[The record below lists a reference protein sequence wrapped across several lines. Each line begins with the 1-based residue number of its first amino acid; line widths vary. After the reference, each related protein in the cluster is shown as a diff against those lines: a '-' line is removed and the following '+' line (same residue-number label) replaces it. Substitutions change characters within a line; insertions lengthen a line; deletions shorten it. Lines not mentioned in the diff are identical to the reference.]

1 MGSGVRYMK
10 VSNRLIAGVGILMIS
25 ATTLVNA
32 AGPDERGGPD
42 NRGPENR
49 QDQNQG
55 HGNEHGGNQPGNNQ
69 PGSSQQ
75 GRGPKGNNQPGN
87 QQHADNRGG
96 GRPPANF
103 DDVRRQVYEHRE
115 TIGRG
120 QPLPPNIRIERGRPL
135 PRGYGKRLDSRS
147 LQYLP
152 RYEGY
157 EWRRLGPDVV
167 LIAIGSGLVYEILE
181 GVLN

>member
-1 MGSGVRYMK
+1 MN
-10 VSNRLIAGVGILMIS
+10 VSNRLIAGVGILVIS
-25 ATTLVNA
+25 ATTLVHA

-42 NRGPENR
+42 NRGPDNH

-55 HGNEHGGNQPGNNQ
+55 HGNNQGNNQGGNQVGNQPGNNQ
-69 PGSSQQ
+69 Q
-75 GRGPKGNNQPGN
+75 GHGPSGNNQPGRGN
-87 QQHADNRGG
+87 NNGNGGG

-120 QPLPPNIRIERGRPL
+120 QPLPSNIRVERGHPL

-152 RYEGY
+152 RYDGY
-157 EWRRLGPDVV
+157 EWRRLGTDVV
-167 LIAIGSGLVYEILE
+167 LIAVGSGIVYEILE

>member
-1 MGSGVRYMK
+1 MK
-10 VSNRLIAGVGILMIS
+10 VSNRLIAGVGILMVS

-32 AGPDERGGPD
+32 AGPDERGGQD
-42 NRGPENR
+42 NRGPDNH

-55 HGNEHGGNQPGNNQ
+55 RGNEHGNNQQGGNEPGNSQPGR
-69 PGSSQQ
+69 GQQ
-75 GRGPKGNNQPGN
+75 GN

-120 QPLPPNIRIERGRPL
+120 QPLPSNIRIERGHPL

-152 RYEGY
+152 RYDGY

>member
-1 MGSGVRYMK
+1 MN
-10 VSNRLIAGVGILMIS
+10 VSNRLIAGVGILVIS
-25 ATTLVNA
+25 ATTLVHA

-42 NRGPENR
+42 NRGPDN
-49 QDQNQG
+49 QQG
-55 HGNEHGGNQPGNNQ
+55 HGPSGNNQ
-69 PGSSQQ
+69 PG
-75 GRGPKGNNQPGN
+75 RGNNNGN
-87 QQHADNRGG
+87 GGG

-120 QPLPPNIRIERGRPL
+120 QPLPSNIRVERGHPL

-152 RYEGY
+152 RYDGY
-157 EWRRLGPDVV
+157 EWRRLGTDVV
-167 LIAIGSGLVYEILE
+167 LIAVGSGIVYEILE

>member
-1 MGSGVRYMK
+1 MK

-32 AGPDERGGPD
+32 AGPDERGSQD
-42 NRGPENR
+42 NRGPANH

-55 HGNEHGGNQPGNNQ
+55 HGNEHGNNQQGGNQPGNSQ
-69 PGSSQQ
+69 P
-75 GRGPKGNNQPGN
+75 GRGPQGNNQPGN

-120 QPLPPNIRIERGRPL
+120 QPLPPNVHVVRGHPL

-152 RYEGY
+152 RYDGY

-167 LIAIGSGLVYEILE
+167 LIAIGSGIVYEILE